1 MKKLFWGF
9 FFLFINFNLSV
20 NQHTLNVLPPFVGYI
35 LLWQGMR
42 QLEGESEVF
51 RGPQPFAVG
60 MAIYTGILWLGD
72 LLGIG
77 SSGNWLE
84 ALLGLIAMAV
94 SLYVS
99 WAVVQAVRDME
110 ARRGTNLNGAAMQL
124 AWTVMA
130 VAQVVSYVLSLL
142 LPLLALVGVV
152 VALVGIIL
160 LLVAFWRGKKLYE
173 QLPPLWE
180 STKE

>member
-1 MKKLFWGF
+1 MSKLFWGF
-9 FFLFINFNLSV
+9 FFLFINFNLNV
-20 NQHTLNVLPPFVGYI
+20 NQYTLNVLPPFVGYI

-77 SSGNWLE
+77 SPGSWLGT
-84 ALLGLIAMAV
+84 LLGLIAMVV

-110 ARRGTNLNGAAMQL
+110 ERREADINGASMQL

-130 VAQVVSYVLSLL
+130 VAQVASYVLAWLGSLA
-142 LPLLALVGVV
+142 ALVGVI
-152 VALVGIIL
+152 VALVGVIWL
-160 LLVAFWRGKKLYE
+160 LLAFWRGKKLYE
-173 QLPPLWE
+173 QLPPLYQRTE
-180 STKE
+180 E